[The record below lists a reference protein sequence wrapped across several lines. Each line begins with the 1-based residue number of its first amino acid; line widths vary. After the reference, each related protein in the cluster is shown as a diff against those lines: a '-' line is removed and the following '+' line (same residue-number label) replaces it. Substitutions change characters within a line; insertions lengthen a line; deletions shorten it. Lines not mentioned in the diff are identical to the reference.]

1 MIIVSCLMWDKKSSH
16 LDPQMERRPFVTYSL
31 LLLHF
36 ALFLFQIVFSKD
48 SLQHSASAD
57 PSLFFKV

>member
-1 MIIVSCLMWDKKSSH
+1 MWDKEPSH
-16 LDPQMERRPFVTYSL
+16 LDPQMGRRPFYVTCSL
-31 LLLHF
+31 PLFYF